1 MKEARILDGECKILL
16 LNCKDSHGW
25 NLNSLLG
32 EEDKQIWKFWM
43 KLEDAVTQ
51 ERELLGEVRKKCFL
65 IIKKG

>member
-32 EEDKQIWKFWM
+32 QEDKQIWKFWM
-43 KLEDAVTQ
+43 KLEDAVT
-51 ERELLGEVRKKCFL
+51 
-65 IIKKG
+65 